1 MPSSRSPFRGLVALV
16 LAAAL
21 ALAGL
26 ACEDTGESAARPAV
40 EPVQP
45 EESPS
50 WEHPDDVAERCV
62 SDAPADVELRPLT
75 LRGPGLDLRA
85 AAVLP
90 GSPARAAVVLL
101 PQTGAHG
108 LCGWLPY
115 AAALSSRGIAAVS
128 LDLCEGGESRCDAGR
143 SSAVADQVDLAGQ
156 WLRRE
161 AGASTVVVV
170 GASMGG
176 SQAVR
181 ATAQGAA
188 VDAWVDLSGPSAWDG
203 TRLLDVAGRLRQP
216 GLVVHARSDG
226 AASEF
231 RAARTLAERAGAQF
245 LGLPGGH
252 GWELVLTLD
261 GTETR
266 TGRAVAEFVLGAR
279 RHRDG

>member
-1 MPSSRSPFRGLVALV
+1 MPSSRSPFRGLVPIV

-26 ACEDTGESAARPAV
+26 ACEDTGESAPGAGRPAV
-40 EPVQP
+40 EPV
-45 EESPS
+45 ESPS

-62 SDAPADVELRPLT
+62 SDAPAEVEPRPLT
-75 LRGPGLDLRA
+75 LRGPGLHLRA

-90 GSPARAAVVLL
+90 EGPPRASAVLL

-115 AAALSSRGIAAVS
+115 AAALSSRGIATLS
-128 LDLCEGGESRCDAGR
+128 LDLCEGGESRCDADH
-143 SSAVADQVDLAGQ
+143 SSAVAEQVDLAGE

-188 VDAWVDLSGPSAWDG
+188 VDGWVDLSGPSAWDG

-231 RAARTLAERAGAQF
+231 GAARSLAERAGAQF

-252 GWELVLTLD
+252 GWELVLTLE
-261 GTETR
+261 GAETR
-266 TGRAVAEFVLGAR
+266 VGRAVAEFVLRAR
-279 RHRDG
+279 PHRG